1 MNIEKLIELLTNR
14 ISALN
19 VAVATATAIGN
30 VDEIVRL
37 EIEILEVQTTIT
49 QLKSLL

>member
-19 VAVATATAIGN
+19 GALATATTIGN
-30 VDEIVRL
+30 VNEVIRL
-37 EIEILEVQTTIT
+37 EIEILEVETTIT
-49 QLKSLL
+49 KLKSLL

>member
-19 VAVATATAIGN
+19 GALSTATAIGN
-30 VDEIVRL
+30 VDEVIRL
-37 EIEILEVQTTIT
+37 EIEILEVETTIT
-49 QLKSLL
+49 KLKSLL